1 LRIGTRIMARAACI
15 TNYEALYARNYF
27 AHQAGSTSFSAEHLP
42 PILAQRAANCGNRLV
57 DIGGGNG
64 TLAKLMGRL
73 GVQAMTID
81 AADREDDF
89 YLRHNMAGYSAEAAQ
104 QLRSRIASMI
114 GDQYFITCFD
124 VAEHI
129 DVEHLPD
136 FILNLAT
143 IIASQGLI
151 SISTRPSS
159 AANRFHATILP
170 IETWVALFEAAGFDV
185 QVDAASQAL
194 RSYHRFSGSDA
205 NLVAVSHWQRAN
217 PFRETDDAHQHY
229 LLIERRPGMP
239 VDAGAFREA
248 VWDAIDTSYRYQKRL
263 FLDGTDYPLLTYHVN
278 FIQDWSFARSLMD
291 VWPADRFRV
300 TLRKDIVATPYAH
313 MIEGILS
320 RTDIKHAVV
329 GSAREG
335 VAALDA
341 WGDLPNS
348 LVMTA
353 TEGLTSI
360 THLMGSLMMLYARD
374 KGARTLSMQHGM
386 TVSRS
391 FSPVAGVMGAWDAGM
406 HAEMR
411 ALAGGAAAYSPELVG
426 SPKLLD
432 AMLTMAPNV
441 LAHRFGSFVKRYE
454 RSILIGLNLHWGI
467 HTHSAEATYQWLAR
481 LCERNPST
489 LFVLRPHPD
498 DATIYERPG
507 LFEHLPNLL
516 LADEMTLL
524 SMDWPVSRLVSA
536 VDGVLTTYSTL
547 VIDAAAAGKPVALL
561 PSRPGAQDPA
571 QYLTPSRPPSLDE
584 RLLHTLTDAEWAS
597 GTLPRNLVAG
607 SPGGMALQD
616 EAWFAPSLYS
626 VANIARI
633 GKAPIQ
639 PGLDKVMA
647 AIGRQ
652 MTLAAFGLNLDV
664 NPHPDRTR
672 ITTALQRHLA

>member
-1 LRIGTRIMARAACI
+1 MARPACI
-15 TNYEALYARNYF
+15 TSYEALYARNYF

-42 PILAQRAANCGNRLV
+42 PILAERARACGNGLV

-64 TLAKLMGRL
+64 TLARLMGRF
-73 GVQAMTID
+73 GVQGMTVD
-81 AADREDDF
+81 AADRQDD
-89 YLRHNMAGYSAEAAQ
+89 YYVRHNMAAWSAEDAQ
-104 QLRSRIASMI
+104 QLRGRIVATL
-114 GDQYFITCFD
+114 GEHYFLTCFD

-129 DVEHLPD
+129 DLEHLPD

-170 IETWVALFEAAGFDV
+170 IETWVALFEAAGFAV
-185 QVDAASQAL
+185 QVDPASQAL
-194 RSYHRFSGSDA
+194 RSDHRFSGSDA

-217 PFRETDDAHQHY
+217 PFREAHDSHQHY
-229 LLIERRPGMP
+229 LLIERNPETP
-239 VDAGAFREA
+239 VNAAAFREA
-248 VWDAIDTSYRYQKRL
+248 VWDAVDVSYRMQKRL
-263 FLDGTDYPLLTYHVN
+263 FLEGTEFPLLTYHVN

-313 MIEGILS
+313 MIEGLLS
-320 RTDIKHAVV
+320 RYDVKHAVV
-329 GSAREG
+329 GSAREA
-335 VAALDA
+335 VAALDG
-341 WGDLPNS
+341 WGGLRDS

-360 THLMGSLMMLYARD
+360 THLMGSLMLLYARNH
-374 KGARTLSMQHGM
+374 GARTLSMQHGM

-391 FSPVAGVMGAWDAGM
+391 FSPIGATLGAWDAGTQAEM
-406 HAEMR
+406 HAN
-411 ALAGGAAAYSPELVG
+411 AGDDAGYDVELVG

-432 AMLTMAPNV
+432 AMLSGSPNA
-441 LAHRFGSFVKRYE
+441 LSLRFGSFVVGFE

-467 HTHSAEATYQWLAR
+467 HTNGAEATYQWLMR
-481 LCERNPST
+481 LCQRNPST

-507 LFEHLPNLL
+507 LLQLPNLL

-524 SMDWPVSRLVSA
+524 SMDWPASRLVSA

-547 VIDAAAAGKPVALL
+547 MIDAAAAGKPVALL
-561 PSRPGAQDPA
+561 PSRAGAQDPA
-571 QYLTPSRPPSLDE
+571 QFLKPSRPPSLGDGE
-584 RLLHTLTDAEWAS
+584 LCTLTDAEWAS
-597 GTLPRNLVAG
+597 GALPRNLLDG
-607 SPGGMALQD
+607 SGGRIAPQD
-616 EAWFAPSLYS
+616 EAWFMPSLHS
-626 VANIARI
+626 IHNIARI
-633 GKAPIQ
+633 GQTPGRL
-639 PGLDKVMA
+639 GLDKAMA

-652 MTLAAFGLNLDV
+652 FTMASFGLNLDV

-672 ITTALQRHLA
+672 ITSALDRYLAA